1 MDDSEICNEDLCDY
15 LEQGLRKIKDGV
27 YVLEKVLAKSQELN
41 LEQNTL
47 VRAKSRGYECELTT
61 THNLCQNCTQLMEL
75 SQQLS
80 HESTSSRESG
90 YVSEPEKASQQ
101 NIRQSTGSSFDSSF
115 PIEEVDCSSEPEIK
129 LNHSAARKVEA
140 DSSPHYDEPDKLEI
154 KPPSGKLS
162 LLSMQQGKS
171 SSAESSLP
179 YEKPDFP
186 SEPEIKPNSGT
197 TFYHSQQLD
206 SEHKYGRY
214 YNFEF

>member
-1 MDDSEICNEDLCDY
+1 MCDY

-27 YVLEKVLAKSQELN
+27 YVLEKVLAKSQEWN

-47 VRAKSRGYECELTT
+47 VRAKSRGYEYELTT

-115 PIEEVDCSSEPEIK
+115 PIEEVDSPSEP
-129 LNHSAARKVEA
+129 AARKVEA
-140 DSSPHYDEPDKLEI
+140 DSSSPYDKPDCPSKLEV

-171 SSAESSLP
+171 SSADSSLP
-179 YEKPDFP
+179 YEEPDFP
-186 SEPEIKPNSGT
+186 SKPEIKSNSGT
-197 TFYHSQQLD
+197 TFYRSQQLD